1 MARSKSKKAAPA
13 VVVQQDAEFEAFTM
27 EEALAD
33 SGQTMEDL
41 KVEDAPAKQPRPV
54 GTSNLAST
62 MASRR
67 SGYAVALAPNGKKTQ
82 NAGDEVA
89 KLLLLVPFPALVTFG
104 VAFLGGQAY
113 EHLNPGH
120 ARMCIGNK
128 VRAAYR
134 KGDAHVI
141 EWLNSFVTNPEEE
154 TRFTESE
161 EEAA

>member
-41 KVEDAPAKQPRPV
+41 KVEDGPAAKQPRPV

-62 MASRR
+62 MAGRR

-89 KLLLLVPFPALVTFG
+89 KLLLLVPFPQLVTFG

-141 EWLNSFVTNPEEE
+141 EWLNSFVPAVAE
-154 TRFTESE
+154 E